1 MEPRVWQNSFV
12 DQKSLGTSSVLN
24 VAYFSNQFASAEGH
38 GIARYA
44 HEMYKGL
51 RKCDNLA
58 IRPVAAWSSLPP
70 ERLSAMQ
77 ADTGL
82 ELINLGRKLTPLT
95 WHFLDV
101 PTLERLIGG
110 TVDVVHAV
118 SLGYAISTRKP
129 YVVTVHDLGPL
140 THPEYFSNNKPWIM
154 ERSLRQAEARADA
167 IVCVSDST
175 ANEVEGYLGA
185 HVVDRI
191 HVIKEGVSPEFFT
204 PGDMACLAGLNL
216 PSDDVPII
224 LTAGKMSPRKNM
236 QGVIRA
242 LKQVRNRIDHHLVL
256 VGAAGWETEIV
267 LRELDDGT
275 LLNRVHLLGY
285 VTDDQLRALYRRA
298 SLYIHP
304 SLYEGFGL
312 TVLEAMASGVPVI
325 TSNVSSLPEVAGEA
339 GMLVDPTSDAEIAHA
354 IYSIC
359 SDSTLREAKI
369 TQGLERAGLFSW
381 DDCARKLRNVFASLG
396 R

>member
-1 MEPRVWQNSFV
+1 M
-12 DQKSLGTSSVLN
+12 LN

-44 HEMYKGL
+44 HEIYKGL
-51 RKCDNLA
+51 RKCDDLS

-70 ERLSAMQ
+70 ERLSALQ
-77 ADTGL
+77 RDTGL
-82 ELINLGRKLTPLT
+82 ELVKLGRRLTPLA
-95 WHFLDV
+95 WHFLDI

-118 SLGYAISTRKP
+118 SLGYAVSTRKP

-167 IVCVSDST
+167 IICVSDST

-185 HVVDRI
+185 HVADRI
-191 HVIKEGVSPEFFT
+191 RVIKEGVSPEFFE
-204 PGDMACLAGLNL
+204 PSDMACLAGLDL
-216 PSDDVPII
+216 PPDDIPII
-224 LTAGKMSPRKNM
+224 LTAGKISPRKNM

-242 LKQVRNRIDHHLVL
+242 LKKVRDKIDHHLVL
-256 VGAAGWETEIV
+256 VGADGWETEVV
-267 LRELDDGT
+267 LKELDDGT

-285 VTDDQLRALYRRA
+285 VRDDQLRALYRRA

-325 TSNVSSLPEVAGEA
+325 TSNMSSLPEVAGEA
-339 GMLVDPTSDAEIAHA
+339 GLLVDPANDIEIAEA
-354 IYSIC
+354 IQSIC
-359 SDSTLREAKI
+359 TDTSLEEEKI
-369 TQGLERAGLFSW
+369 AQGLARAGLFSW
-381 DDCARKLRNVFASLG
+381 DDCAVELGNVFADV
-396 R
+396 RR